1 MGRSDQRIIVDR
13 YRVFPRTLCFIT
25 HGDDVLLL
33 HGASDKHIWPDQ
45 YNGVGG
51 HVRSDED
58 VFTAAQRE
66 IQEET
71 GLQVLDLRLRGIV
84 NIPVDVQAR
93 GVLLFVFTAVASTRH
108 VRASP
113 EGRPEWIPR
122 DQVDRLDLVED
133 LPTLLPRV
141 LAMGPEDL
149 PFYALY
155 TYDEDDEL
163 VITFAPVNPRP
174 A

>member
-1 MGRSDQRIIVDR
+1 VGEADQKIIADR
-13 YRVFPRTLCFIT
+13 YQVFPRTLCFIT

-33 HGASDKHIWPDQ
+33 HGAPEKHIWPGQ

-58 VFTAAQRE
+58 VFSAAQRE

-71 GLQVLDLRLRGIV
+71 GLQVCDLRLRGII
-84 NIPVDVQAR
+84 NIPVDVQDK
-93 GVLLFVFTAVASTRH
+93 GVFLFVFTATADRRDVCASE
-108 VRASP
+108 
-113 EGRPEWIPR
+113 EGTPQWIPR
-122 DQVDRLDLVED
+122 GEVDRLDLVED

-141 LAMGPEDL
+141 LTMQPDDP

-155 TYDEDDEL
+155 TYGEDDDL
-163 VITFAPVNPRP
+163 VVTFASTDLWSG
-174 A
+174 